1 MKEQIVSG
9 WGGFPKIKAKLY
21 EAWEREEIPYLLD
34 KISQGIP
41 LALGRSYGDSAL
53 ARKIL
58 LVKKLNRLLSFDPQT
73 GLLRAEAGVS
83 LREIIQVFLPRGWF
97 LPVVPGTQFVT
108 LGGAVAADIHGKNHH
123 HHGCFSEFVEEL
135 LLFIPG
141 KGLIRTSRKENQELF
156 YATCGGMGLTGII
169 LEVSLRLRQVPS
181 AFIEQTTILLSG
193 LEEILEAF
201 EEYQQALYTVSWV
214 DCSARDP
221 FSRAVLFIG
230 EHAKEAPLKTPSK
243 EPKGLPLTPPVSLI
257 HPWSIRL
264 FNWLYYRRASRRPQ
278 TSLVPIEEFFFPLD
292 KWHHWNRL
300 YGPKGFLQYQFVI
313 PKTEGLNALKEIA
326 REIRKAEISSSL
338 AVLKLFGPENKNLLS
353 FPMEGYTLALDFPY
367 SEELFTLLE
376 RLDQIVLESGGRF
389 YLAKDARLKASVFEK
404 GYTQIDRFRYLRE
417 KLRLQTKLQ
426 SLQSQRL
433 NL

>member
-1 MKEQIVSG
+1 VKEQDISG

-21 EAWEREEIPYLLD
+21 EAWEREEIPDLLN
-34 KISQGIP
+34 KISRGIP
-41 LALGRSYGDSAL
+41 FALGRSYGDSAL
-53 ARKIL
+53 SHEIL
-58 LVKKLNRLLSFDPQT
+58 LVKRLNHFLFFDPQT

-83 LREIIQVFLPRGWF
+83 LREIIRVFLPRGWF

-123 HHGCFSEFVEEL
+123 HDGCFSEFVEEL

-141 KGLIRTSRKENQELF
+141 KGLICTSRKENPELF

-169 LEVSLRLRQVPS
+169 LEVSLRLKQVPS
-181 AFIEQTTILLSG
+181 AFIKQTTLLLSG

-201 EEYQQALYTVSWV
+201 EEYQQAHYTVSWV
-214 DCSARDP
+214 DCSAKDP

-230 EHAKEAPLKTPSK
+230 EHAEDAPLKTLSPKSK
-243 EPKGLPLTPPVSLI
+243 GIPFTPPVSLI

-264 FNWLYYRRASRRPQ
+264 FNRLYYRRALRRPQ
-278 TSLVPIEEFFFPLD
+278 TSLVSIEEFFFPLD
-292 KWHHWNRL
+292 KWHNWNRL
-300 YGPKGFLQYQFVI
+300 YGPKGFLQYQFVV
-313 PKTEGLNALKEIA
+313 PKAEGLYALREIA
-326 REIRKAEISSSL
+326 RELKKTGLSSSL

-367 SEELFTLLE
+367 SEERLKLLE
-376 RLDQIVLESGGRF
+376 RLDQIVLESRGRF

-404 GYTQIDRFRYLRE
+404 GYPQIDRFRYLRE
-417 KLRLQTKLQ
+417 KLGLQTKLQ

>member
-1 MKEQIVSG
+1 MKEKIVSG

-34 KISQGIP
+34 KISSGIP

-58 LVKKLNRLLSFDPQT
+58 LVTRLNHFLSFDPQT

-135 LLFIPG
+135 LLFIPE
-141 KGLIRTSRKENQELF
+141 KGLIRTSRKENPEIF

-169 LEVSLRLRQVPS
+169 LEVSLRLREVPS
-181 AFIEQTTILLSG
+181 AFIRQDIVLLSG
-193 LEEILEAF
+193 LEKIIEAF
-201 EEYQQALYTVSWV
+201 EEYQEALYTVSWV
-214 DCSARDP
+214 NCTAKKP
-221 FSRAVLFIG
+221 FSRAVLLVG
-230 EHAKEAPLKTPSK
+230 EHAQEAPLKISSQK
-243 EPKGLPLTPPVSLI
+243 PKGIPFTPPLSLVR
-257 HPWSIRL
+257 PWIIRV
-264 FNWLYYRRASRRPQ
+264 FNWLYYRRASHKPH
-278 TSLVPIEEFFFPLD
+278 TSLIPIEEFFFPLD
-292 KWHHWNRL
+292 KWHNWNRF

-313 PKTEGLNALKEIA
+313 PKAEGLYALKEIA
-326 REIRKAEISSSL
+326 QEIRKSGISSSL
-338 AVLKLFGPENKNLLS
+338 AVLKLFGPENKNFLS

-367 SEELFTLLE
+367 SEELFKLLA

-404 GYTQIDRFRYLRE
+404 GYPQIDRFRSLRE
-417 KLRLQTKLQ
+417 RLGLRTRLR